1 MTWYVLR
8 RVLQMIPVFFGAT
21 LLVYFMVFFMPGDPI
36 AALGGDKPLPE
47 AAQARLREE
56 FNLDKP
62 FLVQYFLYLANI
74 FQGDLGSTFRG
85 QSISGQL
92 ADAFPIT
99 IRLAIIAIVFEAV
112 LGIAAGVISGLRKGT
127 WIDTTFLMLS
137 LLVIAVP
144 TFVLGFVAQF
154 VLGVQ
159 LRVMPVNVGRDPSWE
174 NLLVPGMVLGAVS
187 FAYVL
192 RLTRT
197 QVAEVAAQDHVR
209 TATAKGLP
217 RHRVVTAH
225 VLRNSLIPVITYI
238 GIDLGML
245 MGGAIV
251 TESIFNI
258 PGIGFHLWDAI
269 RAGENTKVVTIV
281 TLLVT
286 VFVIANLIVDILY
299 ALLDPRIRYVSKS

>member
-21 LLVYFMVFFMPGDPI
+21 FLVYFLVFFMPGDPLS
-36 AALGGDKPLPE
+36 ALGGDRPLPE
-47 AAQARLREE
+47 AAQMRIREE
-56 FNLDKP
+56 FHLDEP
-62 FLVQYFLYLANI
+62 FLVQYFLYLLSI

-85 QSISGQL
+85 QPIAAQL

-99 IRLAIIAIVFEAV
+99 LRLAIIAILFESFF
-112 LGIAAGVISGLRKGT
+112 GIVAGLISGLRKGA

-159 LRVMPVNVGRDPSWE
+159 LQVMPVNVGRDPSWT

-197 QVAEVAAQDHVR
+197 QVAEVAGQDHVR
-209 TATAKGLP
+209 TATAKGLT
-217 RHRVVTAH
+217 RRRVIGAH
-225 VLRNSLIPVITYI
+225 VLRNSLIPVVTYI

-269 RAGENTKVVTIV
+269 RTGESTKVVTIV
-281 TLLVT
+281 TLLVA
-286 VFVIANLIVDILY
+286 VFVVANLIVDIVY
-299 ALLDPRIRYVSKS
+299 ALLDPRIRYDSKA